1 MQGYCKTLGNGP
13 PPTPAKKC
21 FATYQ
26 GIASALL
33 IPLSDIS
40 KLIT

>member
-1 MQGYCKTLGNGP
+1 MQRYYKTLGNSSP
-13 PPTPAKKC
+13 KKC